1 MQKPPIPKSFWQYIK
16 AMGPGIIIALAW
28 LGTGDLVDSAIAG
41 GSYGYSLMWAI
52 VIALFVRFIFV
63 SIIAKYQLCNP
74 NEESVMSGLKRLHSW
89 LPYFIIIVALFFGHY
104 YQSYMVKGIG
114 ETTTKLIGF
123 GETWAWSLFWI
134 IIAAFLIFKGGYKR
148 LEVIF
153 FFFLIMLSISLISV
167 AIWSGPNPAS
177 AIKGIILFDIPE
189 DKGSYGS
196 LLIITALI
204 GTVGGSIANL
214 MYPYFIQQ
222 KGWRGPEYRKVQLYD
237 LAFGTMILVLINL
250 SVWTI
255 GAEVLYPRGIHIE
268 NLDDLAS
275 LLTITLGNLGGP
287 IFYIGVFAA
296 LYTSIIG
303 LTVGFGY
310 LVLDATKVIASKN
323 PIKSEKFDTSN
334 SRVYQMVIVWCLF
347 SPLIYVLPN
356 MPSFIFLTILA
367 SAATVIVL
375 PVLCGSLW
383 YLTSSEKYIGSA
395 FKNKWWENLILCGLF
410 ILAVWGAYQ
419 ATIAISEIILK

>member
-89 LPYFIIIVALFFGHY
+89 LPYFIIIVALFFGHFY
-104 YQSYMVKGIG
+104 MSYMVKGIG
-114 ETTTKLIGF
+114 ETTIKLIGF
-123 GETWAWSLFWI
+123 GETWVWSLFWI

>member
-89 LPYFIIIVALFFGHY
+89 LPYFIIIVALFFGHFY
-104 YQSYMVKGIG
+104 MSYMVKGIG
-114 ETTTKLIGF
+114 ETTIKLIGF
-123 GETWAWSLFWI
+123 GETWVWSLFWI

-268 NLDDLAS
+268 NLDDLAC

>member
-1 MQKPPIPKSFWQYIK
+1 
-16 AMGPGIIIALAW
+16 
-28 LGTGDLVDSAIAG
+28 
-41 GSYGYSLMWAI
+41 
-52 VIALFVRFIFV
+52 
-63 SIIAKYQLCNP
+63 
-74 NEESVMSGLKRLHSW
+74 
-89 LPYFIIIVALFFGHY
+89 
-104 YQSYMVKGIG
+104 
-114 ETTTKLIGF
+114 
-123 GETWAWSLFWI
+123 
-134 IIAAFLIFKGGYKR
+134 
-148 LEVIF
+148 
-153 FFFLIMLSISLISV
+153 
-167 AIWSGPNPAS
+167 
-177 AIKGIILFDIPE
+177 
-189 DKGSYGS
+189 
-196 LLIITALI
+196 
-204 GTVGGSIANL
+204 

-334 SRVYQMVIVWCLF
+334 SRV
-347 SPLIYVLPN
+347 
-356 MPSFIFLTILA
+356 
-367 SAATVIVL
+367 
-375 PVLCGSLW
+375 
-383 YLTSSEKYIGSA
+383 
-395 FKNKWWENLILCGLF
+395 
-410 ILAVWGAYQ
+410 
-419 ATIAISEIILK
+419 